1 MQAVIRNHT
10 LTKKRAFSPLFVTVD
25 FKKCVVSIH
34 VKAAGNGTK
43 WLNATDWSD
52 VPVQGIPN
60 LVNWLNVCVSR
71 LSRTFLVAGS
81 ELICQME
88 IVIGRK
94 ISIFFVSLGVRLCC

>member
-1 MQAVIRNHT
+1 M
-10 LTKKRAFSPLFVTVD
+10 
-25 FKKCVVSIH
+25 VSIH

-52 VPVQGIPN
+52 VAVQGIPN

-71 LSRTFLVAGS
+71 LSRTFLVVGS
-81 ELICQME
+81 EQICQMV

-94 ISIFFVSLGVRLCC
+94 ISISFVSPGVRLC